1 LRIQLSNVSLN
12 VEEYNCNSS
21 ANDYIFF
28 LHGFSG
34 SSRDWNDIIPSLNNK
49 YNVIAIDL
57 IGHGK
62 SDLPGD
68 ISLYSTESITEQTRQ
83 VILHYTGDPVIIA
96 GYSMGGR
103 AALSFASKY
112 PQMIKGLILESTS
125 AGIIDETL
133 RKERADQDK
142 KLAEF
147 ILSHTL
153 EEFVDYWMN
162 ISLFDSQKKLPERN
176 LAKIKESK
184 LKNSKTG
191 LANSLR
197 GFGAGVM
204 PPLFNVIKNITAKT
218 LLISGELDSKYTS
231 INKQLVSAFPNAVH
245 IYVEKAGHNVH
256 LEQPLSYIDVINDFL
271 NQF

>member
-12 VEEYNCNSS
+12 VEEYNRNSS

-28 LHGFSG
+28 LHGFTG
-34 SSRDWNDIIPSLNNK
+34 SSRDWIDIIPSLNNK
-49 YNVIAIDL
+49 YNIIAIDL

-62 SDLPGD
+62 SDLPAE
-68 ISLYSTESITEQTRQ
+68 ISFYSAESIAEQIRQ
-83 VILHYTGDPVIIA
+83 VILYYTSSPVIVA
-96 GYSMGGR
+96 GYSMGSR
-103 AALSFASKY
+103 AALSFASEH
-112 PQMIKGLILESTS
+112 PQMLKRLILESTS
-125 AGIIDETL
+125 AGIMDETL
-133 RKERADQDK
+133 RNERADQDE

-153 EEFVDYWMN
+153 EEFIDYWMN

-176 LAKIKESK
+176 LNKIRESK

-191 LANSLR
+191 LANCLR
-197 GFGAGVM
+197 GFSPGIM
-204 PPLFNVIKNITAKT
+204 PPLFNSLKNITAKT

-231 INKQLVSAFPNAVH
+231 INKQLVTVFPNAVH
-245 IYVEKAGHNVH
+245 IYVENAGHNVH